1 MPWLSILCVLSSCA
15 GVPVTTPFL
24 GNARRIPLPAFCR
37 SAAFETS
44 KVVPGVVPIHLCP
57 PIAITPSPSL
67 HHHHSIALIPSLRH
81 QHSFTPSALPSFYP
95 SAAFNTSRVV
105 PGVGKQEEEKYQISF
120 WRVCTCWG
128 THLHHVNS
136 FSSGIGWNKL
146 PGPLFI
152 GVCGDCGPCPP
163 SKTTNRPSKERRL
176 SWTIGWETQ
185 IVMSGTS
192 SSRLEM
198 SLRLVY

>member
-1 MPWLSILCVLSSCA
+1 MLSSCA
-15 GVPVTTPFL
+15 GVPVTTPLL
-24 GNARRIPLPAFCR
+24 GNARRVPLPAFCR
-37 SAAFETS
+37 STTFDTS

-81 QHSFTPSALPSFYP
+81 QHSFTPSALPSFYR

-128 THLHHVNS
+128 THLHPSTHFLRESV
-136 FSSGIGWNKL
+136 GIDSLGRYL
-146 PGPLFI
+146 LA
-152 GVCGDCGPCPP
+152 
-163 SKTTNRPSKERRL
+163 
-176 SWTIGWETQ
+176 
-185 IVMSGTS
+185 IVGIAA
-192 SSRLEM
+192 
-198 SLRLVY
+198 LVHPQKQVIFKQQ

>member
-1 MPWLSILCVLSSCA
+1 MLSSCA
-15 GVPVTTPFL
+15 GVPVTTPLL
-24 GNARRIPLPAFCR
+24 GNARRVPLPAFCR
-37 SAAFETS
+37 LTTFDTS
-44 KVVPGVVPIHLCP
+44 KVVPGVVTVHLCP
-57 PIAITPSPSL
+57 PITITPSPSL
-67 HHHHSIALIPSLRH
+67 HHHHSIALPPSLRH
-81 QHSFTPSALPSFYP
+81 QHSIAPSALPSFYR
-95 SAAFNTSRVV
+95 STTFETSRVV
-105 PGVGKQEEEKYQISF
+105 PGVGNEEEEKYQISF

-176 SWTIGWETQ
+176 SWTIG
-185 IVMSGTS
+185 
-192 SSRLEM
+192 
-198 SLRLVY
+198 